1 MEQPP
6 GTGSSPTVSVVTVAY
21 GAEPW
26 LERSVTS
33 SLESLDEV
41 VEVVLVD
48 NGCTDGAVDRLEQVP
63 GVRVLR
69 PNENT
74 GFAGGCALGVDAA
87 EGQVLAFINPDA
99 VVEPDCLHALAEEV
113 RSGAGIATASVRLS
127 EDTDRLNS
135 AGNVVHFLGLSWS
148 GAFDEPA
155 SDYDV
160 RREVIGASGA
170 GMAMDHDVY
179 RALGGFE
186 PTFFAYHEDTDLS
199 IRSWQSGRPVVY
211 VPGAVVVHRY
221 EFSRNKGK
229 FYLIDRN
236 RLILVLTTYSAAM
249 LWLLSP
255 LLVVQE
261 LAMWVLAAKEG
272 WLPERRKSVSWLV
285 RHVGWLRRRR
295 RDVAAMRTAPDSS
308 WIGLL
313 SVDLTPGNMETPAV
327 VGHLGTLLGPY
338 WSVVRRI
345 LGGRA
350 GHGA

>member
-1 MEQPP
+1 
-6 GTGSSPTVSVVTVAY
+6 VVTVAY

-69 PNENT
+69 PNDNT
-74 GFAGGCALGVDAA
+74 GFAGGCELGVGAA
-87 EGQVLAFINPDA
+87 QGQVLAFINPDA
-99 VVEPDCLHALAEEV
+99 VVEPGCLHALAEEV
-113 RSGAGIATASVRLS
+113 RSGAGIATASVRLA
-127 EDTDRLNS
+127 EHPDRLNS

-155 SDYDV
+155 ADYDV

-170 GMAMDHDVY
+170 GMAMDHAFY
-179 RALGGFE
+179 RDLGGFE

-199 IRSWQSGRPVVY
+199 IRCWQSGHTVVY

-249 LWLLSP
+249 LWLLAP

-272 WLPERRKSVSWLV
+272 WLKERRQSVSWLV
-285 RHVGWLRRRR
+285 RHFGWLRRRR
-295 RDVAAMRTAPDSS
+295 RVVAAKRTAPDSL

-327 VGHLGTLLGPY
+327 VGHLGTLLSPY
-338 WSVVRRI
+338 WRFVRRV
-345 LGGRA
+345 LGA
-350 GHGA
+350 GGVQS